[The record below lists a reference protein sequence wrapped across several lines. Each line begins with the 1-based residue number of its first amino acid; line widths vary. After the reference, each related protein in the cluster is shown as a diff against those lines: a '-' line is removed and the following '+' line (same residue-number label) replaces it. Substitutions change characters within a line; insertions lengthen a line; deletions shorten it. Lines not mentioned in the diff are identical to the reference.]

1 VSGCKSHNSTLAFIH
16 HPWPLL
22 WQLGMLLAGGPCL
35 TQHVHTIFMPADIP
49 TVTAVSPTSMSTAG
63 GTLTITG
70 TGLAV
75 TTGSSTTVKVGTAA
89 CTSASGSPT
98 SITCTLASGLTAGTP
113 TVVVT
118 VGPAVSTSS
127 VTLEIVGQ

>member
-1 VSGCKSHNSTLAFIH
+1 
-16 HPWPLL
+16 
-22 WQLGMLLAGGPCL
+22 MLLADGPCL
-35 TQHVHTIFMPADIP
+35 TQRVHTILMPADIP
-49 TVTAVSPTSMSTAG
+49 TVTAVSPATMLATG

-70 TGLAV
+70 TGLTV
-75 TTGSSTTVKVGTAA
+75 TTGSSTTVKVGTAD

-118 VGPAVSTSS
+118 VGPAVSASS
-127 VTLEIVGQ
+127 VTLELVGQ